1 MVRGEAAWA
10 VTDSIKVLMDG
21 PRTAQRPALTAV
33 PCLRSCESRL
43 CIMAHMVRCATVS
56 ALSCGAPC
64 VTDVVYYVALLG
76 ARAPSARP
84 RRRPGANDTK
94 IEIEYQRRC
103 ISSMMCTET
112 CMLLRTRALPLDE
125 PNLRCIT
132 VSSPPAGRAERA
144 RPRTQ
149 RNGKRDSMDH
159 RTAPG
164 RPRPQNTAPQRIHTS
179 VPLVAQWAGTWA
191 MLSSRA
197 REQSSAADAPVPALI
212 PQFLERFN
220 HHD

>member
-1 MVRGEAAWA
+1 
-10 VTDSIKVLMDG
+10 
-21 PRTAQRPALTAV
+21 
-33 PCLRSCESRL
+33 
-43 CIMAHMVRCATVS
+43 MAHMVRCATVS

-64 VTDVVYYVALLG
+64 VTDVVYCVALG
-76 ARAPSARP
+76 ARARAPSARGP
-84 RRRPGANDTK
+84 PPPARTTRVIQIQI
-94 IEIEYQRRC
+94 IEIETQRRC
-103 ISSMMCTET
+103 ISSTACTET

-164 RPRPQNTAPQRIHTS
+164 RPRPQNTAPPSASTRRCLWWLSGQVLGRCCRVERVS
-179 VPLVAQWAGTWA
+179 RVAQR
-191 MLSSRA
+191 L
-197 REQSSAADAPVPALI
+197 
-212 PQFLERFN
+212 PQYLR
-220 HHD
+220 